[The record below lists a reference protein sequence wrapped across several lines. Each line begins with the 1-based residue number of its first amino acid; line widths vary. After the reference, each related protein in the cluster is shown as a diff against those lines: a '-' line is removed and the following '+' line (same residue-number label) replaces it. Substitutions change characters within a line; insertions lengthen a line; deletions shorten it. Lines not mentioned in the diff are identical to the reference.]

1 MPAGE
6 KKQSTVNGNSLW
18 HVCTVDRLSKQIK
31 PVELDISHSGWLNPV
46 SIPQLFD
53 QHLALVNVLTLTQ
66 QKEAQTHLFILYM
79 CLHLHFMS
87 LCWCRCNKK
96 EKKKCRLSM
105 RWRPCAKPIP
115 ASRPCV
121 TVLVSACLYSSV
133 CWCEADV
140 PQAVA
145 LLNVHTHIHIL
156 H

>member
-87 LCWCRCNKK
+87 LC
-96 EKKKCRLSM
+96 
-105 RWRPCAKPIP
+105 
-115 ASRPCV
+115 
-121 TVLVSACLYSSV
+121 
-133 CWCEADV
+133 
-140 PQAVA
+140 
-145 LLNVHTHIHIL
+145 
-156 H
+156 